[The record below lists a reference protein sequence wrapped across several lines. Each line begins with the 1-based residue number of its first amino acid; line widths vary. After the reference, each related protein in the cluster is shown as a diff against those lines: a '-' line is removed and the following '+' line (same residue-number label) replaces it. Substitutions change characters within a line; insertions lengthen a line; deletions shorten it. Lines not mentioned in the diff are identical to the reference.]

1 VLLRPLPIADPARVV
16 IVHDQLPKLNLM
28 RTQVSSLQ
36 YLDYNQRTD
45 IFEAS
50 AATTGSPV
58 NLTGVDVPERGV
70 MEHGWHGFDGLKR
83 IRRSLILIRY

>member
-1 VLLRPLPIADPARVV
+1 MRPLPIADPGRVV

-28 RTQVSSLQ
+28 RTPVSSLQ
-36 YLDYNQRTD
+36 YLDYSQRSD

-58 NLTGVDVPERGV
+58 NLTGVEVPERGE
-70 MEHGWHGFDGLKR
+70 MEQ
-83 IRRSLILIRY
+83 